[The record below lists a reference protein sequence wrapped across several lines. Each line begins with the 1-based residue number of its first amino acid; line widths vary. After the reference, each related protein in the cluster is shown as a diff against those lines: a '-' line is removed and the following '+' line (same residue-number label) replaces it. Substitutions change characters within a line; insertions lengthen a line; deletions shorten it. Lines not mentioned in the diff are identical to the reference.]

1 MAEHR
6 VMGGYAVTDEELDR
20 LGEACERGDYPG
32 EPGEWIIRPQGR
44 PALSDEPLVNVNVKF
59 PRSMVAAIDA
69 KGGNRSEFIRK
80 AVAAAL

>member
-1 MAEHR
+1 MAA
-6 VMGGYAVTDEELDR
+6 Y
-20 LGEACERGDYPG
+20 
-32 EPGEWIIRPQGR
+32 
-44 PALSDEPLVNVNVKF
+44 VKF